1 VIART
6 DRPSRL
12 RRACGSEHAA
22 GWGFVLPAAI
32 LVGTFQVVPVVWSF
46 VLSLQR
52 TDLSAP
58 GRYVG
63 ADNYRRLLH
72 DPAFGD
78 AIRRTLVYSALFVP
92 ITLVGALAI
101 AVLLNRAVRGIA
113 LYRTAVFVPVVTST
127 IATGVIFAWL
137 LDPDFGVVNGLL
149 GAVGIPRQ
157 GFFHD
162 PDQALYAIVGITV
175 WGWLGFGVIIYLAAL
190 QGVPRELVEAA
201 EVDGASRWR
210 TFRRVE
216 LPLLAPASVFL
227 LVWLTINALQLFD
240 EINVTTQGGPL
251 HATTVAV
258 YYLYEQAFQ
267 LFHFG
272 YATAIAYVVFVA
284 IFVVSAVQLW
294 LSRRA
299 VDYTT

>member
-1 VIART
+1 MAATILTRARRS
-6 DRPSRL
+6 D
-12 RRACGSEHAA
+12 HVA
-22 GWGFVLPAAI
+22 GWAFVLPATI
-32 LVGTFQVVPVVWSF
+32 LVGTFQLVPVVWSF
-46 VLSLQR
+46 VLSLQK

-58 GRYVG
+58 GQYVG
-63 ADNYRRLLH
+63 AQNYQHLLH

-78 AIRRTLVYSALFVP
+78 ALRRTVVYSALFVP
-92 ITLVGALAI
+92 ITLVGSLAI
-101 AVLLNRAVRGIA
+101 AMLLNRSVRGMA

-127 IATGVIFAWL
+127 IATGVIFSWL
-137 LDPDFGVVNGLL
+137 LDPDFGVVNGILRWL
-149 GAVGIPRQ
+149 GLGGQ
-157 GFFHD
+157 GFFED

-175 WGWLGFGVIIYLAAL
+175 WGWIGFGVIIYLAAL
-190 QGVPRELVEAA
+190 QGIPQELIEAA

-216 LPLLAPASVFL
+216 LPLLAPATVFL

-258 YYLYEQAFQ
+258 YYLYTQAFQ
-267 LFHFG
+267 LFHYG

-284 IFVVSAVQLW
+284 IFVVSAIQLW
-294 LSRRA
+294 MSRKA
-299 VDYTT
+299 VDYTS

>member
-1 VIART
+1 VTGRAPRSAR
-6 DRPSRL
+6 L
-12 RRACGSEHAA
+12 ARARNSEHVA
-22 GWGFVLPAAI
+22 GWAFVLPAAI
-32 LVGTFQVVPVVWSF
+32 LVGTFQLVPVVWSF
-46 VLSLQR
+46 ALSLQR

-58 GRYVG
+58 GEYVG
-63 ADNYRRLLH
+63 ADNYQRLLH

-78 AIRRTLVYSALFVP
+78 AIRRTVVYSALFVP
-92 ITLVGALAI
+92 ITLVGALAV

-137 LDPDFGVVNGLL
+137 LDPDFGVVNGVL
-149 GAVGIPRQ
+149 GTVGIPSQ
-157 GFFHD
+157 GFFQD

-175 WGWLGFGVIIYLAAL
+175 WGWIGFGVIIYLAAL
-190 QGVPRELVEAA
+190 QGIPRELTEAA

-216 LPLLAPASVFL
+216 LPLLAPATVFL

-258 YYLYEQAFQ
+258 YYLYDQAFDR
-267 LFHFG
+267 FRFG

-284 IFVVSAVQLW
+284 VFIVSAVQLW

-299 VDYTT
+299 VDYTA

>member
-1 VIART
+1 MAT
-6 DRPSRL
+6 AAHTL
-12 RRACGSEHAA
+12 RRARRSEHAA
-22 GWGFVLPAAI
+22 GWAFVLPAAI
-32 LVGTFQVVPVVWSF
+32 LVGVFQLVPVVWSF
-46 VLSLQR
+46 VLSLQK

-58 GRYVG
+58 GVYVG
-63 ADNYRRLLH
+63 ADNYQRLLH

-101 AVLLNRAVRGIA
+101 AVLLNRKVRGIA

-127 IATGVIFAWL
+127 IATGVIFSWL
-137 LDPDFGVVNGLL
+137 LDPDFGVVNGIL
-149 GAVGIPRQ
+149 GWVGIAPQ
-157 GFFHD
+157 GFFQS
-162 PDQALYAIVGITV
+162 PDQALYAIVAITV
-175 WGWLGFGVIIYLAAL
+175 WGWIGFGVIIYLAAL
-190 QGVPRELVEAA
+190 QSIPQELVEAA
-201 EVDGASRWR
+201 EVDGATRWR

-258 YYLYEQAFQ
+258 YYLYSQAFE

-284 IFVVSAVQLW
+284 IFVITALQLW

-299 VDYTT
+299 VDYTS

>member
-1 VIART
+1 MSARIP
-6 DRPSRL
+6 RASAL
-12 RRACGSEHAA
+12 RRIRRSDQAA
-22 GWGFVLPAAI
+22 GWAFVLPAAI
-32 LVGTFQVVPVVWSF
+32 LIGTFQLVPVVWSF

-58 GRYVG
+58 GTYVG
-63 ADNYRRLLH
+63 AANYQRMLH

-78 AIRRTLVYSALFVP
+78 AIRRTVVYTALFVP

-101 AVLLNRAVRGIA
+101 AVALNRAVRGIA

-127 IATGVIFAWL
+127 IATGVIFSWL
-137 LDPDFGVVNGLL
+137 LDPDFGVVNGILN
-149 GAVGIPRQ
+149 AVGIPSQ
-157 GFFHD
+157 GFFQD
-162 PDQALYAIVGITV
+162 PDQALPAIVGITV
-175 WGWLGFGVIIYLAAL
+175 WGWIGFGVIIYLAAL
-190 QGVPRELVEAA
+190 QGIPRELAEAA

-284 IFVVSAVQLW
+284 IFIVTGVQLW

-299 VDYTT
+299 VEYTS

>member
-1 VIART
+1 MRRGGLLARAGRS
-6 DRPSRL
+6 DNV
-12 RRACGSEHAA
+12 A
-22 GWGFVLPAAI
+22 GWAFVLPATI
-32 LVGTFQVVPVVWSF
+32 LVGTFQLVPVVWSF
-46 VLSLQR
+46 VLSLQK

-58 GRYVG
+58 GQYVG
-63 ADNYRRLLH
+63 AQNYQHLLH

-78 AIRRTLVYSALFVP
+78 AIRRTIVYSSLFVP
-92 ITLVGALAI
+92 ITLVGSLAI
-101 AVLLNRAVRGIA
+101 AVLLNRRVRGIA

-127 IATGVIFAWL
+127 IATGVIFSWL
-137 LDPDFGVVNGLL
+137 LDPDYGVINGLL
-149 GAVGIPRQ
+149 RSVGIGGQ
-157 GFFHD
+157 GFFED

-175 WGWLGFGVIIYLAAL
+175 WGWIGFGVIIYLAAL
-190 QGVPRELVEAA
+190 QSIPQDLVEAA

-216 LPLLAPASVFL
+216 LPLLAPATVFL

-258 YYLYEQAFQ
+258 YYLYSQAFQ
-267 LFHFG
+267 LFHYG

-284 IFVVSAVQLW
+284 IFVISALQLW